1 MNFGRGSGFLTRTE
15 DESSSAP
22 ENVRASMKLLNSYGA
37 GAIVVG
43 VSTTVTSPP
52 TASPLELLLF
62 LIPTPQEELLFLA
75 SE

>member
-1 MNFGRGSGFLTRTE
+1 
-15 DESSSAP
+15 
-22 ENVRASMKLLNSYGA
+22 MKLLNSYGA